1 MLQLLNLFIDDIEEK
16 LENDENIIL
25 QDAANLFRGPISVGG
40 RLTLT
45 NSRLIFQPHK
55 INFEKNDEVIEI
67 EKIKGVKKVRTLD
80 FFDTSLRVTTEN
92 DDEYKFVLSA
102 NTRDKWFEEI
112 NSML

>member
-1 MLQLLNLFIDDIEEK
+1 MFKLLDLLIDDIGEK

-25 QDAANLFRGPISVGG
+25 QDAANLFRGSISVGG

-55 INFEKNDEVIEI
+55 INFESNDEVIAI
-67 EKIKGVKKVRTLD
+67 ENIKGVKKVKTLD

-92 DDEYKFVLSA
+92 DDEYKFVLTA
-102 NTRDKWFEEI
+102 ATRDKWFEKI

>member
-1 MLQLLNLFIDDIEEK
+1 MSKLLDLFIDDIEEK
-16 LENDENIIL
+16 LGNDENIIL

-45 NSRLIFQPHK
+45 NSRLIFQPHI
-55 INFEKNDEVIEI
+55 INFEREDEVIEI

-92 DDEYKFVLSA
+92 DDEFKFVLSA
-102 NTRDKWFEEI
+102 DTRDKWFEKI

>member
-1 MLQLLNLFIDDIEEK
+1 MLQLLDLFIDDIEKK

-25 QDAANLFRGPISVGG
+25 QDTANLFRGISVGG
-40 RLTLT
+40 KLTLT

-55 INFEKNDEVIEI
+55 INFEKNDNVIDF
-67 EKIKGVKKVRTLD
+67 EKIKGVKKIKILD
-80 FFDTSLRVTTEN
+80 LFDTSLRITTEN

-102 NTRDKWFEEI
+102 NKRDKWFEKI